1 MASGKI
7 GVIGYCSG
15 GRQAYLAACTLQA
28 IDSVTLNGR
37 PRSRLPRNHQRRP
50 AGLSPPR
57 IDDLR
62 GEVTRS
68 DVMRSRLGACLFIDE
83 KG

>member
-37 PRSRLPRNHQRRP
+37 PRSRLPRNHQ
-50 AGLSPPR
+50 
-57 IDDLR
+57 
-62 GEVTRS
+62 
-68 DVMRSRLGACLFIDE
+68 
-83 KG
+83 